1 MNKKKVYVTRV
12 IPEEGLSL
20 LREYAEV
27 RVWEGELP
35 PPREVLL
42 AEIADVDGVVS
53 LLTDRF
59 DEEVFDRA
67 PKLKVVSNY
76 AVGYD
81 NVDVAAATR
90 RGIMVTN
97 TPGVLT
103 ETTADLAFALMLA
116 AARRIVEGADYVR
129 AGKWKTWGPTLL
141 LGQDVHGAVLGLV
154 GLGRIGLAVA
164 RRARGFDMQVL
175 YYDLTRNVEAEK
187 NLGLR
192 YVEFDQLLRESDF
205 ISIHV
210 PLTERTRKMFD
221 SKAFS
226 LMKPNAVL
234 VNTARGPVVDEQALY
249 EALTTGRI
257 WAAALDVTDPEP
269 PSPDN
274 PLLRLP
280 NVVVVPHIGSAS
292 LRTRARMA
300 VMAARNLIDALEGR
314 VPENLVNPEV
324 IRTRA

>member
-1 MNKKKVYVTRV
+1 MLKKVYVTRV
-12 IPEEGLSL
+12 IPEEGLKL
-20 LREYAEV
+20 LRDYAEV

-42 AEIADVDGVVS
+42 SEIADVDGVVS
-53 LLTDRF
+53 LLTDKF
-59 DEEVFDRA
+59 DEEAFSRA

-81 NVDVAAATR
+81 NIDIAAATR

-116 AARRIVEGADYVR
+116 AARRIVEAADYVK

-141 LGQDVHGAVLGLV
+141 LGQDIHGAVLGLV
-154 GLGRIGLAVA
+154 GMGRIGQAVA
-164 RRARGFDMQVL
+164 TRAKGFEMQVL
-175 YYDLTRNVEAEK
+175 YYDLVRNPEAER
-187 NLGLR
+187 NLGVR
-192 YVEFDQLLRESDF
+192 YVEFEELLREADF
-205 ISIHV
+205 VSIHV

-221 SKAFS
+221 SRAFS

-234 VNTARGPVVDEQALY
+234 VNTARGPIIDEQALY
-249 EALTTGRI
+249 EALINRKL

-269 PSPDN
+269 PMPNN
-274 PLLRLP
+274 PLLTLP

-292 LRTRARMA
+292 LRTRAKMA
-300 VMAARNLIDALEGR
+300 TMAAKNLIDALEGR